1 MQGIKREADSN
12 SKKEGVI
19 FRNKLKTKV
28 KQEAGRLDDII
39 PYIPNDGR
47 YKDTDTGEG
56 IYMLLP
62 FTA

>member
-28 KQEAGRLDDII
+28 KQEVVRLDDII
-39 PYIPNDGR
+39 PYIP
-47 YKDTDTGEG
+47 KDC
-56 IYMLLP
+56 IMM
-62 FTA
+62 